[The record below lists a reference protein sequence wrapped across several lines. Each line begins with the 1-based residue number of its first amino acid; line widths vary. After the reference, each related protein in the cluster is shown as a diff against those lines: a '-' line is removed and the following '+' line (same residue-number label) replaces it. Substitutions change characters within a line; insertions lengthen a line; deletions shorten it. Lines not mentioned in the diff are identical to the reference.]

1 MNQRRR
7 LGRSGLEVSAFGLG
21 CMAMSDFY
29 GPRDEQEA
37 IATIHR
43 AIERGVNFL
52 DTSNIYGLGRNEELI
67 GRAILDRRHLLVL
80 ATKCGSVRA
89 PDGRFVG
96 VNGRPDHVRAA
107 CEASLQRLKVDSIDL
122 YYLHRVDPETPIE
135 ETVGAMA
142 GLVRQGKVGY
152 LGLSEAAPKTLRRAH
167 ATHPIAALQTEYS
180 LLSREP
186 EGEIFDTVRSLGIGF
201 VAYTPLARG
210 LLTGKIQGPVPIRPR
225 RLAPP
230 PAPLPTT
237 KFRGQP
243 QARGGV
249 GGHCRPQKRNDGSA
263 CARLCAC
270 SWCRHR
276 CHPGGRAAFGA

>member
-1 MNQRRR
+1 MNERRR

-67 GRAILDRRHLLVL
+67 GHAILDRRHLLVL

-89 PDGRFVG
+89 PDGGFVG

-122 YYLHRVDPETPIE
+122 CTGSTPKRPSRIRWE
-135 ETVGAMA
+135 RWRGSCGKERWVISAFRRR
-142 GLVRQGKVGY
+142 RQ
-152 LGLSEAAPKTLRRAH
+152 
-167 ATHPIAALQTEYS
+167 
-180 LLSREP
+180 
-186 EGEIFDTVRSLGIGF
+186 
-201 VAYTPLARG
+201 
-210 LLTGKIQGPVPIRPR
+210 
-225 RLAPP
+225 
-230 PAPLPTT
+230 
-237 KFRGQP
+237 
-243 QARGGV
+243 
-249 GGHCRPQKRNDGSA
+249 
-263 CARLCAC
+263 RLCAGRTPPTR
-270 SWCRHR
+270 SRRCRPNIR
-276 CHPGGRAAFGA
+276 C

>member
-1 MNQRRR
+1 
-7 LGRSGLEVSAFGLG
+7 
-21 CMAMSDFY
+21 MAMSDFY

-167 ATHPIAALQTEYS
+167 STHPIAAL
-180 LLSREP
+180 
-186 EGEIFDTVRSLGIGF
+186 
-201 VAYTPLARG
+201 
-210 LLTGKIQGPVPIRPR
+210 
-225 RLAPP
+225 
-230 PAPLPTT
+230 
-237 KFRGQP
+237 
-243 QARGGV
+243 
-249 GGHCRPQKRNDGSA
+249 
-263 CARLCAC
+263 
-270 SWCRHR
+270 
-276 CHPGGRAAFGA
+276 